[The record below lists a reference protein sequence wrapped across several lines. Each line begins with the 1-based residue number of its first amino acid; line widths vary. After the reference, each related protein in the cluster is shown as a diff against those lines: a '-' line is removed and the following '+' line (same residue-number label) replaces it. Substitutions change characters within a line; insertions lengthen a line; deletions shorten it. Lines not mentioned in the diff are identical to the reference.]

1 MADKEISVD
10 KDLEMPDEMVKY
22 LTQQA
27 KDAKMDADMRA
38 GWDKFH
44 GKEKPEEDVPK
55 YSGGGVVDGASY
67 SRGTGAQVR
76 GRIFRGVF

>member
-1 MADKEISVD
+1 MDEEALID
-10 KDLEMPDEMVKY
+10 KDLEMSDKTIAELRELLKN
-22 LTQQA
+22 
-27 KDAKMDADMRA
+27 KEMDANTDA
-38 GWDKFH
+38 GWEKFH
-44 GKEKPEEDVPK
+44 DTKPEEDVPK

>member
-1 MADKEISVD
+1 MADKETSVD
-10 KDLEMPDEMVKY
+10 KDLEMSAETIEELERQLGY
-22 LTQQA
+22 EE
-27 KDAKMDADMRA
+27 MDADMRA